1 MNASQLQ
8 FETSAELKAFLKKR
22 NITHGKVNATDIIL
36 SAVLTGKD
44 IEVACKDFNAK
55 VIINRS

>member
-8 FETSAELKAFLKKR
+8 FETSAELKSFLQKR

-36 SAVLTGKD
+36 TAVITEKD
-44 IEVACKDFNAK
+44 IEVACKDYNAK
-55 VIINRS
+55 VVSR